1 MTVIVA
7 HGLRSTRRLGPGG
20 GRIVPTRDRCS
31 RSFHGYDRI
40 MTTDSTGDDTT
51 PLKDPSDWTTGDE
64 PFTQA
69 QRSYLETLANDTGAE
84 VPADLTKARAS
95 ELIDELRGQSP
106 RVSGDS

>member
-7 HGLRSTRRLGPGG
+7 HRLRSTRRLGPGA
-20 GRIVPTRDRCS
+20 GRLGPAADRCS
-31 RSFHGYDRI
+31 RPFSGYDRL
-40 MTTDSTGDDTT
+40 MTTDATGDDTT

-64 PFTQA
+64 PATQA
-69 QRSYLETLANDTGAE
+69 QRSYLETLANDTGSE
-84 VPADLTKARAS
+84 VPADLTKAHAS